1 MKARKRASCSIR
13 TLVGATAGLLTLVAC
28 QTPGANPRSID
39 RGIGIPRDQAGFA
52 QGMVV
57 TSEREPAEAAA
68 LILERGGNA
77 IDAAAVAQFML
88 NVVEPQ
94 SSGIG
99 GGGFMVIY
107 LAESGETIVVDSRES
122 APAAAQPRMF
132 LDVSGEP
139 TSYSLASTSGH
150 AVGVPGTIRSIEL
163 SLARWGTIS
172 LADALAPAIEAAEK
186 GIGVNPR
193 LAESTKDQRLQNEC
207 DAANQNSPYDVART
221 VFRPGGDPAACGSP
235 LTAGNVLVQPDLAR
249 TFRLLSAGG
258 ADAFYDCAHPA
269 GIANAIVAAQR
280 ATRAAND
287 PAGIGL
293 MTCDDLASY
302 RAIIRKP
309 VQGEYRGY
317 VVRSAPPP
325 SAGGLVLL
333 QMLKMLERFP
343 IGDAEDGFG
352 FGDVATL
359 NIMQEAMRL
368 AFADRSLW
376 MGDTDKV
383 QNLPVKGLTDD
394 AYLRRRACSC
404 PDTNPN
410 DALYCI
416 TAGSRLPEVRA
427 GDPRPFQASDTA
439 SLSLPLRLAGEQQEG
454 TQTTHFTIV
463 DATGNI
469 ITYTTSVEAV
479 WGTGL
484 MVPGFG
490 FMLNN
495 QLTDFNFVPRRR
507 GAPDDPDFDPGANDV
522 APFKRPRSS
531 MAPTIVF
538 VRGEQ
543 SEYPIAAYGSPG
555 GSAIINT
562 VLNFTLDL
570 VDHRLPIDD
579 AVKRPRLSL
588 TQPADN
594 ATTMT
599 ETGFDAGVLERLRA
613 LGYRFPEQ
621 PSVIGA
627 VQAAVIDPDSRALFG
642 DGDARRDGTAIGLP
656 RRRCDGQ
663 PCVRQ

>member
-1 MKARKRASCSIR
+1 MKARKRATCSIR
-13 TLVGATAGLLTLVAC
+13 TLVGLIAGLLALVAC
-28 QTPGANPRSID
+28 QTPGTNPRSID
-39 RGIGIPRDQAGFA
+39 RGIGIPRGQTGFT

-68 LILERGGNA
+68 VVLERGGNA

-99 GGGFMVIY
+99 GGGFMMIY
-107 LAESGETIVVDSRES
+107 LAESGETLVVDSREA
-122 APAAAQPRMF
+122 APAAAQPSMF
-132 LDVSGEP
+132 LDASGEP
-139 TSYSLASTSGH
+139 TSYSLASTSGY
-150 AVGVPGTIRSIEL
+150 AVGVPGDLRGIEV

-172 LADALAPAIEAAEK
+172 LTEALAPAIEAAEK
-186 GIGVNPR
+186 GIVVNQR
-193 LAESTKDQRLQNEC
+193 LAESTSDQRLQNEC
-207 DAANQNSPYDVART
+207 GAANQNSPYDVSRT
-221 VFRPGGDPAACGSP
+221 VFRPGGDPAACGRP
-235 LTAGNVLVQPDLAR
+235 LAAAGILVQPDLAR
-249 TFRLLSAGG
+249 TFRLLADGG
-258 ADAFYDCAHPA
+258 ADAFYDCGHPA
-269 GIANAIVAAQR
+269 GIAKAIVAAQR

-287 PAGIGL
+287 PGGVSL

-333 QMLKMLERFP
+333 QMLKMLEPFP
-343 IGDAEDGFG
+343 IGAADNGFG
-352 FGDVATL
+352 FGDMATL
-359 NIMQEAMRL
+359 NVMQEVMRL
-368 AFADRSLW
+368 GFADRALW

-383 QNLPVKGLTDD
+383 QNLPLKGLTDD
-394 AYLRRRACSC
+394 AYLRSRVGSC

-410 DALYCI
+410 HALYCV

-427 GDPRPFQASDTA
+427 GDPRPFQAGDAT
-439 SLSLPLRLAGEQQEG
+439 SLSLLLSPVDEQQEG
-454 TQTTHFTIV
+454 TETTHFTIV
-463 DATGNI
+463 DATGNVV
-469 ITYTTSVEAV
+469 TYTTSLEAL

-538 VRGEQ
+538 ARGEHG
-543 SEYPIAAYGSPG
+543 ERPIAAYGSPG

-562 VLNFTLDL
+562 VLNFTLNL
-570 VDHRLPIDD
+570 IDHRLPIGE
-579 AVKRPRLSL
+579 AVERPRLSL
-588 TQPADN
+588 TQSADA
-594 ATTMT
+594 ATTMV
-599 ETGFDAGVLERLRA
+599 EAGFDAGVLKQLRT
-613 LGYRFPEQ
+613 LGYRFPEH

-627 VQAAVIDPDSRALFG
+627 VQAAVIDPESGALFG
-642 DGDARRDGTAIGLP
+642 HGDARRNGTAIGLP
-656 RRRCDGQ
+656 RR
-663 PCVRQ
+663 PCEGGSCIRQ